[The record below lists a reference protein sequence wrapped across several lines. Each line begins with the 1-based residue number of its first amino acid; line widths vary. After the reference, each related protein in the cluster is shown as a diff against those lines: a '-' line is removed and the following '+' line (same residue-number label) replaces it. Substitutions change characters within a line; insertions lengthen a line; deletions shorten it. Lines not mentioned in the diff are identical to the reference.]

1 MKKIMTTLTWLVFIL
16 SFLTVS
22 CIPGLRQ
29 KTPERELVIFPAPP
43 DTARIQFL
51 TSFSNSGEIAGK
63 RSAFSTYVLGEAP
76 EQEIV
81 KPYGLAVAG
90 GKIYICDTMLGGLEI
105 VDLAK
110 NRFAYFTPGGLGQ
123 LKKPINCCVDEAG
136 FLYVADSERR
146 QVVVFDPEG
155 RYQGSIGG
163 EELARPTDVAVHRDQ
178 IWIADIKKQQVL
190 VYGKADYRLLR
201 TLPEAAPQ
209 TPGHLYLPTN
219 LAIINDQLYVSDFGD
234 FKIKIYSLSG
244 QFLSSVG
251 SYGRQLGQFVRP
263 KGIAVDREGNL
274 YVVDAGFENI
284 QMFDAENRLLMFFGG
299 NSQGPGGM
307 WLPAKVVIDYDHLQ
321 YFQKYVDK
329 RFNLK
334 HLIFVTNQYGP
345 DKINVYG
352 FVEARDK

>member
-1 MKKIMTTLTWLVFIL
+1 MKKTLTYLLWLVFSL
-16 SFLTVS
+16 SSLTVS
-22 CIPGLRQ
+22 CIPGLRP
-29 KTPERELVIFPAPP
+29 KAPERELVIFPAPP

-110 NRFAYFTPGGLGQ
+110 NRFEYFQPGGLGQ

-146 QVVVFDPEG
+146 QVVVFDPQG

-163 EELARPTDVAVHRDQ
+163 EELLRPTDVAVHREQ

-190 VYGKADYRLLR
+190 IYGKPDYRLLR
-201 TLPEAAPQ
+201 ALPEAAPQ
-209 TPGHLYLPTN
+209 TPGHLYAPTN
-219 LAIINDQLYVSDFGD
+219 LAILNDQLYVSDFGD
-234 FKIKIYSLSG
+234 FKIKIFSLNG

-251 SYGRQLGQFVRP
+251 SYGRQQGQFVRP
-263 KGIAVDREGNL
+263 KGIAVDRKRNL

-284 QMFDAENRLLMFFGG
+284 QMFDADNRLLMFFGG
-299 NSQGPGGM
+299 NYQGPGGM
-307 WLPAKVVIDYDHLQ
+307 WLPAKVVIDYDHLK